1 MAIDKI
7 KLRALAKDKDER
19 LFAEGDMLDAKNI
32 TVSTE
37 GESTSGVVK
46 NVKSTVPGTAATS
59 ADQIPSEA
67 ARVIGSVSDHS
78 RGKVYFFVWSTTAS
92 NHGIYQY
99 DTATDTYKVVLK
111 TSVFDF
117 QQYGFVKADLI
128 NGDFQKDG
136 SNQTIIYF
144 TDNHNAPRKINADRA
159 IAGDFS
165 EYDTGEIEHAISA
178 IKAPNLFPPTVELV
192 TDASRSTNNLYGSV
206 LQFAIQYVY
215 KDGERSVLS
224 PHSKVVYP
232 KYMALQG
239 VVDNDPNLA
248 DGFSAENLAK
258 VNTRWLNTTPSL
270 FDYEKEVSKIRI
282 LARDKNTNPFFIVD
296 EFDPNSNLIRNDRT
310 IYDKNTGIYD
320 FFNDGLYLFE
330 SSEVTDKVF
339 DDVPQKATGQAIAG
353 NRLMYSSVNAGYDN
367 YAARADIAVT
377 YEAEPAVAF
386 ASQDNESVDILH
398 ASEISQSNTGKIRL
412 DFSDLSETIPANTTI
427 TVGFDYKPTNFSNWG
442 YYDQSGAGQTN
453 DVDNPL
459 YSLTFDLDGTP
470 TALEVGQAEDSQN
483 IGAYN
488 EIGTAASPGD
498 ARGAMVVQFDAG
510 GIDYKRYSVQVS
522 IEEEIT
528 RANALIKIRA
538 AIEDEINTYKYFHS
552 SDYITWALRD
562 TDGDIAYILQSKQLD
577 FDVVFDGTVDGTDID
592 LTPKMWNFELP
603 LGELHDGT
611 TASSFTSSDAKLW
624 LYDDVG
630 TIQQSNVQAG
640 SLTSF
645 FKYTYFNSSVGPKL
659 DIHGVPLSNDVGSK
673 FDNYD
678 HDDDTQ
684 INGGKGF
691 SYLSRQSFARRSFK
705 AGSNHKFGVVYF
717 DEYGRPG
724 YVNELGDTYV
734 KPFGDSVRSSKH
746 GPCTISITFEND
758 APDWAKSYQI
768 VYSDMG
774 SWESF
779 TTFVVGGGFF
789 KKTEVDDET
798 NPTPAE
804 PKLVTERDKLYLS
817 LNTLVKYQVD
827 KGALKN
833 YVYTPGD
840 KLRIISFRDTTGAS
854 DNTYFADSDK
864 FIFDVVGIETLTS
877 HIDESTDEST
887 TGVHTNRRGRFL
899 VVSPPQGQYPTNF
912 DPDKPNSEGNFWDH
926 ECVVE
931 ILTPRKTPPT
941 EIFYEI
947 GESRQVLGT
956 RQLTSGSNEN
966 HNDGDPI
973 EITEGSVY
981 YGTRSVVTPNVY
993 TNNDFFSTTNIE
1005 DFDYDV
1011 RPLESMDASDF
1022 IESRCWSRG
1031 RAHVKYD
1038 DAANIDYPNRIVYSS
1053 EFNDPLGNITF
1064 NQFNPGSLSFKDL
1077 PRNFGAVNYINEY
1090 NQNLVALQENKLSL
1104 VPVSRNVIEYA
1115 DGASA
1120 ITANKS
1126 VLGTHKEANGD
1137 FGVGSDQSSVFVRD
1151 GMVFFS
1157 DRSRQKILMA
1167 AGANMV
1173 AISDVEMSSF
1183 FEDEFNAE
1191 ALADGSGGRVI
1202 TGYDPEDNILF
1213 VTVESKA
1220 DSGSD
1225 AYSGTTVGYSISDKR
1240 WISRYD
1246 FQPSNYATIDNKMLS
1261 GFKYDDTTHYLFNSH
1276 SGTTRNQFYGTS
1288 YPSSVKVVSKLSPSQ
1303 PKVFNALSYE
1313 GNSGLWTVAD
1323 EGVKTNL
1330 DQDSKG
1336 AVVFTE
1342 KEGSYYA
1349 QFPKVK
1355 ADNYVYIGEG
1365 ASNDGATITLSNM
1378 PRINRLGVRAVGLLV
1393 FWESEGNY
1401 NQISSSPAIN
1411 SYSQADGTITI
1422 GLAPGAQDFV
1432 GKDIYVKIDND
1443 EDSMRGHWAEI
1454 ELSNSSTSAHELY
1467 CVNTHITPSKL
1478 HHPLGQ
1484 Q

>member
-46 NVKSTVPGTAATS
+46 NVKSTVPGTAATT

-111 TSVFDF
+111 SSVFDF
-117 QQYGFVKADLI
+117 QQFGFVKADLI

-136 SNQTIIYF
+136 GNQTIIYF
-144 TDNHNAPRKINADRA
+144 TDNHNPPRKINADRA
-159 IAGDFS
+159 IADGFID
-165 EYDTGEIEHAISA
+165 YTTGQIEHAISA
-178 IKAPNLFPPTVELV
+178 IKAPSLFPPTVSLT
-192 TDASRSTNNLYGSV
+192 TDTGRTTNNLYGSV
-206 LQFAIQYVY
+206 LQFAVQYIY
-215 KDGERSVLS
+215 KDGEYSVLS

-232 KYMALQG
+232 KHMSTQG
-239 VVDNDPNLA
+239 IVDDDTDLEG
-248 DGFSAENLAK
+248 GFQSENLAK
-258 VNTRWLNTTPSL
+258 INTRWTNVTSDNEQDVL
-270 FDYEKEVSKIRI
+270 KIRI
-282 LARDKNTNPFFIVD
+282 LARNVNTNPFFIVD
-296 EFDPNSNLIRNDRT
+296 EFDPNSNLVRNGET
-310 IYDKNTGIYD
+310 IYDSSSGVYNFY
-320 FFNDGLYLFE
+320 NDGLYLFE
-330 SSEVTDKVF
+330 SSAVTDKVF
-339 DDVPQKATGQAIAG
+339 DDLPQKAVGQAIAG
-353 NRLMYSSVNAGYDN
+353 NRMMYSAPNSGYDN
-367 YAARADIAVT
+367 VNATATITVN
-377 YEAEPAVAF
+377 YEAEPTVIYSSNVDDSTYDKGIAHYAGSSPTHGKVKLDM
-386 ASQDNESVDILH
+386 SSVPG
-398 ASEISQSNTGKIRL
+398 TGV
-412 DFSDLSETIPANTTI
+412 SANTT
-427 TVGFDYKPTNFSNWG
+427 VNVSVSYKPTDFALWG
-442 YYDQSGAGQTN
+442 YYNAGASGPSGS
-453 DVDNPL
+453 DNEPL
-459 YSLTFDLDGTP
+459 YNLNFD
-470 TALEVGQAEDSQN
+470 VG
-483 IGAYN
+483 
-488 EIGTAASPGD
+488 GTATPLSVGEAADGLNITGVTDTD
-498 ARGAMVVQFDAG
+498 ALGSLRCQFDYQSM
-510 GIDYKRYSVQVS
+510 DFRSYNVDVYFETDTTQ
-522 IEEEIT
+522 
-528 RANALIKIRA
+528 ANVISAVA
-538 AIEDEINTYKYFHS
+538 SAIEDEINTYKFRAVGN
-552 SDYITWALRD
+552 DYIAWSLRSGS
-562 TDGDIAYILQSKQLD
+562 TISYELRTRSLD
-577 FDVVFDGTVDGTDID
+577 FDLAFDAVVNGTNIE
-592 LTPKMWNFELP
+592 LEPKIWNFKLPFEDLYGPSDGNLTEFLSQSSKNLLLKNPSSNLTYEGSLNTFAESSYWNSSVAPRKDINGFPIGEIEKIFLSYDYNDTPQREGVNLLEL
-603 LGELHDGT
+603 L
-611 TASSFTSSDAKLW
+611 
-624 LYDDVG
+624 
-630 TIQQSNVQAG
+630 IQQSF
-640 SLTSF
+640 T
-645 FKYTYFNSSVGPKL
+645 
-659 DIHGVPLSNDVGSK
+659 
-673 FDNYD
+673 
-678 HDDDTQ
+678 
-684 INGGKGF
+684 
-691 SYLSRQSFARRSFK
+691 RRTFK
-705 AGSNHKFGVVYF
+705 AGCDHKFGIVYF

-724 YVNELGDTYV
+724 YVNELGTVYV
-734 KPFGDSVRSSKH
+734 KPFGDSARSGNN
-746 GPCTISITFEND
+746 GPCTISVDITSD
-758 APDWAKSYQI
+758 PPSWAKAYQI
-768 VYSDMG
+768 VYADMG

-779 TTFVVGGGFF
+779 ETFVVGGAHLRNVL
-789 KKTEVDDET
+789 TRDQAE
-798 NPTPAE
+798 TPAAE
-804 PKLVTERDKLYLS
+804 YVLNTEKIYLS

-827 KGALKN
+827 KGALKD

-840 KLRIISFRDTTGAS
+840 KVRIINYRNTTTDDTAGT
-854 DNTYFADSDK
+854 NTYLASSDK
-864 FIFDVVGIETLTS
+864 YIYDAIGIETLIN
-877 HIDESTDEST
+877 HIDDEINESDASI
-887 TGVHTNRRGRFL
+887 GVHTNKRGEFL
-899 VVSPPQGQYPTNF
+899 VVSPPNGKHVSNF
-912 DPDKPNSEGNFWDH
+912 DPRPTTLVPGAVNKWNNE
-926 ECVVE
+926 VLVE
-931 ILTPRKTPPT
+931 ILTPRKNAQNL
-941 EIFYEI
+941 IYYEI
-947 GESRQVLGT
+947 GESRKILGNK
-956 RQLTSGSNEN
+956 QLSDPANNE
-966 HNDGDPI
+966 HNDGVAI
-973 EITEGSVY
+973 ELTEGSVY
-981 YGTRSVVTPNVY
+981 YGPRPVVTPNIY
-993 TNNDFFSTTNIE
+993 GSNNYWSSTNIE
-1005 DFDYDV
+1005 DFDFDV
-1011 RPLESMDASDF
+1011 RNMESMDASDF
-1022 IESRCWSRG
+1022 VASRAWSKG
-1031 RAHVKYD
+1031 RAHVRYD
-1038 DAANIDYPNRIVYSS
+1038 EAANMDYPNRIVYSA

-1064 NQFNPGSLSFKDL
+1064 NDFNPGSLSFKDL

-1115 DGASA
+1115 DGSSA
-1120 ITANKS
+1120 ITANKF

-1151 GMVFFS
+1151 GMVFFA

-1191 ALADGSGGRVI
+1191 ALADGNGGGVI

-1213 VTVESKA
+1213 VTIESKT

-1313 GNSGLWTVAD
+1313 GSSGSWTVAD
-1323 EGVKTNL
+1323 EGINTNL
-1330 DQDSKG
+1330 NQNSKG
-1336 AVVFTE
+1336 AIVFTE

-1365 ASNDGATITLSNM
+1365 VSNDGATITLSNM

-1393 FWESEGNY
+1393 FWESGGTY
-1401 NQISSSPAIN
+1401 TQVSSSPAIN

-1422 GLAPGAQDFV
+1422 VSAPSAQDFV
-1432 GKDIYVKIDND
+1432 DKDIYVKIDND

>member
-32 TVSTE
+32 TVSTA

-46 NVKSTVPGTAATS
+46 NVKSTIPGTAATS
-59 ADQIPSEA
+59 ADQIPSED

-78 RGKVYFFVWSTTAS
+78 RGKVYFFVWSATAS

-117 QQYGFVKADLI
+117 QQFGFVKADLI

-136 SNQTIIYF
+136 GNQTIIYF

-159 IAGDFS
+159 IDGDFS
-165 EYDTGEIEHAISA
+165 EYTTAEIEHAISA

-192 TDASRSTNNLYGSV
+192 TDTSRTTNNLYGAV
-206 LQFAIQYVY
+206 LQFAIQYIY

-232 KYMALQG
+232 KYMTVQG
-239 VVDNDPNLA
+239 IVDSDTDL
-248 DGFSAENLAK
+248 DSGFSTENLAK
-258 VNTRWLNTTPSL
+258 VNTRWLNTVPSL
-270 FDYEKEVSKIRI
+270 FKYEKEVSKIRI

-296 EFDPNSNLIRNDRT
+296 EFDPNSNLTKNGST
-310 IYDKNTGIYD
+310 VYDKDTGIYN
-320 FFNDGLYLFE
+320 FYNDGLYLFE

-339 DDVPQKATGQAIAG
+339 DDVPQKAAGQAISG
-353 NRLMYSSVNAGYDN
+353 NRLMYSAVNAGYDN
-367 YAARADIAVT
+367 AATKATISVN
-377 YEAEPAVAF
+377 YEAEPATAF
-386 ASQDNESVDILH
+386 VSSVDDSSAILH
-398 ASEISQSNTGKIRL
+398 DDAILLGKTGTVRL
-412 DFSDLSETIPANTTI
+412 DFSSLPLSVPANTTI
-427 TVGFDYKPTNFSNWG
+427 TVGFDYKPTSFSEWG
-442 YYDQSGAGQTN
+442 YYDETGANTN
-453 DVDNPL
+453 DADKPL
-459 YSLTFDLDGTP
+459 YNLTFDLDGTS
-470 TALEVGQAEDSQN
+470 TTVRAGQAEDSQS
-483 IGAYN
+483 ITAYN
-488 EIGTAASPGD
+488 QIGTVASPGD
-498 ARGAMVVQFDAG
+498 ARGSLYTEIDYDG
-510 GIDYKRYSVQVS
+510 LDYKRYSIQVFV
-522 IEEEIT
+522 EEETARSSVLSSIAT
-528 RANALIKIRA
+528 
-538 AIEDEINTYKYFHS
+538 AIEQQANTYHYFDS
-552 SDYITWALRD
+552 SNWVTWHLRD
-562 TDGDIAYILQSKQLD
+562 SNGDLAYTLQAKEMD
-577 FDVVFDGTVDGTDID
+577 FDVVFDATVNGDDID
-592 LTPKMWNFELP
+592 LVPRMWNFEFPPGP
-603 LGELHDGT
+603 LFGGNINFNNSAT
-611 TASSFTSSDAKLW
+611 KLW
-624 LYDDVG
+624 LYNHVETPQISDVQ
-630 TIQQSNVQAG
+630 TG
-640 SLTSF
+640 SLLSIQEYAFFTS
-645 FKYTYFNSSVGPKL
+645 SLGPRA
-659 DIHGVPLSNDVGSK
+659 DINGIPTGGDIGAK
-673 FDNYD
+673 FENYD
-678 HDDDTQ
+678 DDDDPQ
-684 INGGKGF
+684 VNGAKEF
-691 SYLSRQSFARRSFK
+691 SLLSRQSFSRRSFK
-705 AGSNHKFGVVYF
+705 AGCNHKFGVVYF

-724 YVNELGDTYV
+724 YVNELGDVYV
-734 KPFGDSVRSSKH
+734 KPFGDSARNGAD
-746 GPCTISITFEND
+746 GPCTISITFTND

-779 TTFVVGGGFF
+779 TSFVVGGGFF
-789 KKTEVDDET
+789 KKTEVDDEQVS
-798 NPTPAE
+798 PTPTE

-840 KLRIISFRDTTGAS
+840 KLRIISYRDTTSAS
-854 DNTYFADSDK
+854 GNTYFDYSDK
-864 FIFDVVGIETLTS
+864 YIFDVVGIETLTS
-877 HIDESTDEST
+877 HIDESIDEST

-912 DPDKPNSEGNFWDH
+912 DPDKPNSESNFWDH

-931 ILTPRKTPPT
+931 ILTPRKAPPT

-947 GESRQVLGT
+947 GESRPVLSA
-956 RQLTSGSNEN
+956 RQLTSSSNEN
-966 HNDGDPI
+966 HNDGNSVD
-973 EITEGSVY
+973 ITEGSVY
-981 YGTRSVVTPNVY
+981 YGIRSVVTPNVY
-993 TNNDFFSTTNIE
+993 SSDNFFSTTNIE

-1053 EFNDPLGNITF
+1053 EFSDPLGNITF

-1090 NQNLVALQENKLSL
+1090 NQNLVAIQENKLSL
-1104 VPVSRNVIEYA
+1104 IPVSRNVIEYA

-1151 GMVFFS
+1151 GMVFFA

-1191 ALADGSGGRVI
+1191 ALADGNGGRVI

-1213 VTVESKA
+1213 VTIESKT
-1220 DSGSD
+1220 DSGPD

-1240 WISRYD
+1240 WISKYD

-1276 SGTTRNQFYGTS
+1276 SGTTRNQFYGS
-1288 YPSSVKVVSKLSPSQ
+1288 DYSSSVKVVSKLSPSQ

-1313 GNSGLWTVAD
+1313 GSSGSWTVAD
-1323 EGVKTNL
+1323 EGISTNL
-1330 DQDSKG
+1330 NQVSKG
-1336 AVVFTE
+1336 AVAFTE

-1365 ASNDGATITLSNM
+1365 VSNNGAVITLSNM
-1378 PRINRLGVRAVGLLV
+1378 TRLNRLGVKVSGLFVYYEL
-1393 FWESEGNY
+1393 SDDY
-1401 NQISSSPAIN
+1401 YAISTAN
-1411 SYSQADGTITI
+1411 SISDYSQSDGTITLS
-1422 GLAPGAQDFV
+1422 LAPGDQTFV

>member
-111 TSVFDF
+111 SSVFDF
-117 QQYGFVKADLI
+117 QKFGFVKADLI

-136 SNQTIIYF
+136 GNQTIIYF
-144 TDNHNAPRKINADRA
+144 TDNHNPPRKINADRA
-159 IAGDFS
+159 IGGDFS
-165 EYDTGEIEHAISA
+165 EYTAAEIEHAISA

-192 TDASRSTNNLYGSV
+192 TDSSRTTNNLYGAV

-232 KYMALQG
+232 RYMTVQG
-239 VVDNDPNLA
+239 IVDA
-248 DGFSAENLAK
+248 DADLDSGFSAENLAK
-258 VNTRWLNTTPSL
+258 VNTRWLNTVPSL
-270 FDYEKEVSKIRI
+270 FEYEKEVSKIRI

-296 EFDPNSNLIRNDRT
+296 EFDPNSNLTKNGST
-310 IYDKNTGIYD
+310 VYDKDTGIYN
-320 FFNDGLYLFE
+320 FYNDGLYLFE

-339 DDVPQKATGQAIAG
+339 DDVPQKAVGQAISG
-353 NRLMYSSVNAGYDN
+353 NRLMYSAVNAGYDN
-367 YAARADIAVT
+367 AATKATISVN
-377 YEAEPAVAF
+377 YEAEPATTF
-386 ASQDNESVDILH
+386 ASSVDDASAILH
-398 ASEISQSNTGKIRL
+398 DDEISSGYTGKVRL
-412 DFSDLSETIPANTTI
+412 DFSQLPSTVPANTTI
-427 TVGFDYKPTNFSNWG
+427 TVGFDYKPVSFSQWG
-442 YYDQSGAGQTN
+442 YYDETGANTT
-453 DVDNPL
+453 DADKPL
-459 YSLTFDLDGTP
+459 YNLTFDLDGTS
-470 TALEVGQAEDSQN
+470 TTVRAGQAEDSQSLASD
-483 IGAYN
+483 GWDA
-488 EIGTAASPGD
+488 IGTVASPGD
-498 ARGAMVVQFDAG
+498 ARGSLYTQIDYDG
-510 GIDYKRYSVQVS
+510 LDYKRYSIQVFVEQS
-522 IEEEIT
+522 TARSSVLSSIVTAIEEQ
-528 RANALIKIRA
+528 A
-538 AIEDEINTYKYFHS
+538 NTYHYFDS
-552 SDYITWALRD
+552 SNWVTWHLRD
-562 TDGDIAYILQSKQLD
+562 SNGDLAYTLQAKEMD
-577 FDVVFDGTVDGTDID
+577 FDVRFAATVNDDDID
-592 LTPKMWNFELP
+592 LIPNMWNFKFPPGP
-603 LGELHDGT
+603 LFGGNT
-611 TASSFTSSDAKLW
+611 NFANSDTKLW
-624 LYDDVG
+624 LYDHVQ
-630 TIQQSNVQAG
+630 TPQINNVQTG
-640 SLTSF
+640 SLLSIQEYTF
-645 FKYTYFNSSVGPKL
+645 FTSSVGPKL
-659 DIHGVPLSNDVGSK
+659 DVNGFPTSNDVQRK
-673 FDNYD
+673 FDLYTDN
-678 HDDDTQ
+678 DDPQT
-684 INGGKGF
+684 NGAKEF
-691 SYLSRQSFARRSFK
+691 SLLSRQSFSRRSFK
-705 AGSNHKFGVVYF
+705 AGCNHKFGVVYF

-724 YVNELGDTYV
+724 YVNELGDVYV
-734 KPFGDSVRSSKH
+734 KPFGDSARSGND
-746 GPCTISITFEND
+746 GPCTISVTFTND

-779 TTFVVGGGFF
+779 TSFVVGGGFY
-789 KKTEVDDET
+789 KKVEVDNEDSDGSIFKFEDD
-798 NPTPAE
+798 
-804 PKLVTERDKLYLS
+804 RIYLS

-840 KLRIISFRDTTGAS
+840 KLRIISYRTTTSTTTDTYYSGS
-854 DNTYFADSDK
+854 DSK
-864 FIFDVVGIETLTS
+864 ILDVVGIETLTS
-877 HIDESTDEST
+877 NIDESVDESS
-887 TGVHTNRRGRFL
+887 TGVQTNRRGRFL
-899 VVSPPQGQYPTNF
+899 VVSPPKGQDITNF
-912 DPDKPNSEGNFWDH
+912 VPGGTNYWNH

-931 ILTPRKTPPT
+931 ILTPRKAPPT

-947 GESRQVLGT
+947 GESRPVLSA
-956 RQLTSGSNEN
+956 RQLTSSSNEN
-966 HNDGDPI
+966 HNDGNPVD
-973 EITEGSVY
+973 ITEGSVY

-993 TNNDFFSTTNIE
+993 DGETSFSTTNIE
-1005 DFDYDV
+1005 DFEYDV

-1053 EFNDPLGNITF
+1053 EFSDPLGNITF

-1077 PRNFGAVNYINEY
+1077 PRNFGSINYINEY
-1090 NQNLVALQENKLSL
+1090 NQNLVALQENKMSL
-1104 VPVSRNVIEYA
+1104 IPVSRNVIEYA
-1115 DGASA
+1115 DGSSA

-1151 GMVFFS
+1151 GMVFFA

-1183 FEDEFNAE
+1183 FEDEFSAE
-1191 ALADGSGGRVI
+1191 ALADGNGGRVI

-1213 VTVESKA
+1213 VTIESKL

-1288 YPSSVKVVSKLSPSQ
+1288 YPSSVKVVSKISPSQ

-1313 GNSGLWTVAD
+1313 GSSGSWSVAD
-1323 EGVKTNL
+1323 EGINTNL
-1330 DQDSKG
+1330 NQNSKG
-1336 AVVFTE
+1336 AVIFTE

-1349 QFPKVK
+1349 QFPKAK
-1355 ADNYVYIGEG
+1355 SDNYVHIGEG
-1365 ASNDGATITLSNM
+1365 VSNDGSTITLSNM
-1378 PRINRLGVRAVGLLV
+1378 PRINRLGVRAVGLPV
-1393 FWESEGNY
+1393 YWEINGTY
-1401 NQISSSPAIN
+1401 TQISTAN
-1411 SYSQADGTITI
+1411 SISGYSQADGTITI
-1422 GLAPGAQDFV
+1422 VVAPDYTDFV
-1432 GKDIYVKIDND
+1432 GRDIYVKIDND